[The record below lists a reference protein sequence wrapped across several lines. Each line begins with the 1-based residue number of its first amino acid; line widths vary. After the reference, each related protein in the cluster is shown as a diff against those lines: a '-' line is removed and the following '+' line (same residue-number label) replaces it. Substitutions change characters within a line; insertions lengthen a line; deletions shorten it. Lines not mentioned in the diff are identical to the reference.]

1 MLNRKYFSCLQ
12 AVEILIKNS
21 LSEGSFYTLG
31 GDTVLWIMSYHTF
44 CYQLSVTG
52 EQMST
57 LVTAKSPTLILSCHL
72 NLDT

>member
-1 MLNRKYFSCLQ
+1 MLNRKIFFLPSSSRNSH
-12 AVEILIKNS
+12 KNS

-57 LVTAKSPTLILSCHL
+57 LVTAKSLTLILSCHL